1 MDPVRRGEA
10 KYKAGHA
17 MREQGH
23 GLCLLSALALL
34 MGAVL
39 GTLVACTPIQGY
51 SGLERPQEEVAL
63 VTIASSHINRAVT
76 EGREFGASG
85 IRLLPGSHRF
95 ELSASHGEPP
105 YACRPYTVVDTYGF
119 DRCQKE
125 READIRKHKKDPKE
139 CLLSTYTK
147 HHKTC
152 LRDYRDATCEIILS
166 LLPGK
171 EYELEVPPPVSAP
184 PTVIASLVSGNF
196 LSRERVGLG
205 TSGMCRFLRLR
216 TEQEDYEAAW

>member
-1 MDPVRRGEA
+1 
-10 KYKAGHA
+10 
-17 MREQGH
+17 MRERECD
-23 GLCLLSALALL
+23 LRLLPALALL
-34 MGAVL
+34 VGGVL
-39 GTLVACTPIQGY
+39 GALVACTPIRGY
-51 SGLERPQEEVAL
+51 PGLERPKEEVAL
-63 VTIASSHINRAVT
+63 VTAASNHINRAVT
-76 EGREFGASG
+76 DGREFGAVG

-125 READIRKHKKDPKE
+125 READIRKGKKDPKE